1 MNIGIR
7 GRKRKVKNL
16 KVYRHYRMGNFYVTL
31 EKFSKPISEEEHKH
45 LKPDILE
52 EVLVQ
57 YNEKYEP
64 IKIYNVW
71 GTFYHLDKYCNEDMV
86 LYKDLSIENHI
97 DSRLYEHEEYDIDQA
112 YIYGE
117 RESYFLSKKPD
128 NDKSYIEQ
136 KYRFEEVK

>member
-16 KVYRHYRMGNFYVTL
+16 KVYRHYRMGRFYVTL
-31 EKFSKPISEEEHKH
+31 EKVSKPISEEEHKS
-45 LKPDILE
+45 LKPDIVE

-57 YNEKYEP
+57 YSEKYEP

-71 GTFYHLDKYCNEDMV
+71 GKFYHLDKYCNENMI
-86 LYKDLSIENHI
+86 LYKDLSIENYI
-97 DSRLYEHEEYDIDQA
+97 DSRTYDHDEYFIDKA